1 MMQSR
6 LVLLNPLSLFRVGV
20 VGAAVALS
28 ACSTSRPFYEKDL
41 LASYAREVEP
51 VARDLAA
58 PRAAQEDGP
67 APAAPTAGG
76 EPSIGEDSTLEEC
89 VTYALLHNPEAQ
101 AAYYRW
107 QAEIERIDQ
116 ATALPDPMLM
126 IGRGLRRAEARY
138 AVGVSQMVPAWGKR
152 ELRGRE
158 ASKMADA
165 GRKRFEAAA
174 LAVRYNVASAYY
186 ELQYVA
192 QAVALTNE
200 NLKLLRSL
208 EEVAA
213 VQYQVAAGSQA
224 DLVRLQIESAE
235 LEDRLAQL
243 ADLRVSLAAR
253 FNAALN
259 RPHDAPV
266 PFGRPIDPMSV
277 GVGADGLLA
286 LLREANP
293 ELHGMDDEVEAARIG
308 TELARRE
315 RLPDVTFS
323 LEYEDMREPMDDLS
337 DPLMLGVSV
346 NLPIWREKNEAQLG
360 ESIARRL
367 AVSAERRAR
376 YNMLSAELG
385 EAHFEHRDA
394 NRRLALYRDSLIP
407 KADQSLASLLG
418 LYQAGRGGF
427 LDVLDAERMLLEFQL
442 AQRRAAA
449 DSAVALARLDAI
461 IGRPVP
467 AEPESALPSP
477 ESEPEMNP

>member
-1 MMQSR
+1 M
-6 LVLLNPLSLFRVGV
+6 PAPFRAS
-20 VGAAVALS
+20 AAPAVAAALALS
-28 ACSTSRPFYEKDL
+28 ACSTSRPFYEEDL
-41 LASYAREVEP
+41 LAAYAREVEP
-51 VARDLAA
+51 VTRALAA
-58 PRAAQEDGP
+58 PRSAPPDGSVP
-67 APAAPTAGG
+67 VASTADG
-76 EPSIGEDSTLEEC
+76 EPSIGETSTLDEC
-89 VTYALLHNPEAQ
+89 VTYALLHSPEVQ
-101 AAYYRW
+101 AAFYRW
-107 QAEIERIDQ
+107 QADSERIDQ

-126 IGRGLRRAEARY
+126 IGRALRRAEERY
-138 AVGVSQMVPAWGKR
+138 AVGISQMVPAWGKR

-165 GRKRFEAAA
+165 GRKRFESAA
-174 LAVRYNVASAYY
+174 LAVRYAVASAYY
-186 ELQYVA
+186 ELQYIA
-192 QAVALTNE
+192 HAVALTQE
-200 NLKLLRSL
+200 NLDLLRRL

-213 VQYQVAAGSQA
+213 AQYQVAAGRQA

-266 PFGRPIDPMSV
+266 PFGRPIDARRV
-277 GVGADGLLA
+277 GVGADELLA

-293 ELHGMDDEVEAARIG
+293 ELHGMDDEIEAARIG

-315 RLPDVTFS
+315 RLPDFTLS
-323 LEYEDMREPMDDLS
+323 LEYEDMREPMGDLN
-337 DPLMLGVSV
+337 DPLMLGVAV
-346 NLPIWREKNEAQLG
+346 NLPLWREKNEAQLG

-418 LYQAGRGGF
+418 LYQGGRGGF

-449 DSAVALARLDAI
+449 DSAIALARLDAI
-461 IGRPVP
+461 VGRPVP
-467 AEPESALPSP
+467 AEPDAAAPSHHH
-477 ESEPEMNP
+477 ELEMKP